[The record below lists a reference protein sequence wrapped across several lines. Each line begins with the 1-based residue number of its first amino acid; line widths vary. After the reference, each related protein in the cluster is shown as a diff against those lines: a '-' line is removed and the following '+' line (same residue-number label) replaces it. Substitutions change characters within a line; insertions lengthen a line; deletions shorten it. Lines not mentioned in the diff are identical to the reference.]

1 MKFEKVK
8 VSLFFVVV
16 SVLIVF
22 AQAGLTFFGGEDAV
36 FLINLMYVALA
47 FVASLA
53 CFVAC
58 RVVSSKVIPQI
69 RAFWFLLGVAFLLFT
84 LGDAYWAYQ
93 EVVLGNLAPL
103 GTFADACWMLAY
115 GVWIGALF
123 WFISLWRRPSQKLL
137 FAFVL
142 LMIVTPGV
150 LYFSGVLTAITFG
163 GVITA
168 LYVALDI
175 ALLLM
180 VGYCFLRGLDEG
192 RNVVPWMFFLAAIIA
207 RLLFDFLYSGMV
219 SLDVYE
225 TGGAIDLLYSMSYAF
240 ITFAAN
246 DGVYRPIF

>member
-1 MKFEKVK
+1 MRA
-8 VSLFFVVV
+8 SLFFVVV

-22 AQAGLTFFGGEDAV
+22 IQAGLTFFGGEGSA
-36 FLINLMYVALA
+36 FLINFMYVALA
-47 FVASLA
+47 LVASLA

-58 RVVSSKVIPQI
+58 RVVSSKVVPQI

-84 LGDAYWAYQ
+84 VGDAYWAYQ

-103 GTFADACWMLAY
+103 GTFADASWMFAY

-123 WFISLWRRPSQKLL
+123 WFISLWRKPSQKLL

-142 LMIVTPGV
+142 LMVVVPV
-150 LYFSGVLTAITFG
+150 LLYFSGVLTAITFG

-168 LYVALDI
+168 LYVALD
-175 ALLLM
+175 LVLVLM
-180 VGYCFLRGLDEG
+180 VGYCLLRGLDEG
-192 RNVVPWMFFLAAIIA
+192 RSVISWMFFLAAIIA
-207 RLLFDFLYSGMV
+207 RLLFDFLFSGMV

-240 ITFAAN
+240 VVFAAN
-246 DGVYRPIF
+246 GSADRPVF